1 MLRAPATSVPHVIVA
16 RETGIEGIIGE
27 AGVRA
32 VTSVAIRCLIGG
44 TPGYHFDFGTD
55 LSRGPWTLSITG
67 TRAQAADAGTIG
79 LQLTR
84 RP

>member
-1 MLRAPATSVPHVIVA
+1 MTATFFQMLRAPATSVPHVIVA

-44 TPGYHFDFGTD
+44 PRDI
-55 LSRGPWTLSITG
+55 TLISGRT
-67 TRAQAADAGTIG
+67 ADAGTIG